1 MEIGLCRLK
10 TKEELKRDMQSK
22 MVELYQER
30 QRLSVEYREK
40 VKKIDAELSELDYRL
55 MSGEY

>member
-30 QRLSVEYREK
+30 KRLSVEYREK
-40 VKKIDAELSELDYRL
+40 VKKIDAELSKLDYRL

>member
-1 MEIGLCRLK
+1 MEEPLVRLK
-10 TKEELKRDMQSK
+10 TKEELKKDIQSK

-30 QRLSVEYREK
+30 QMLSVEYREK
-40 VKKIDAELSELDYRL
+40 VKKIDIELSELDYKL

>member
-10 TKEELKRDMQSK
+10 TKEEVKISIQSK

-30 QRLSVEYREK
+30 QRLTVEYREK
-40 VKKIDAELSELDYRL
+40 IKKIDNELSKLDYKLIR
-55 MSGEY
+55 GEY

>member
-1 MEIGLCRLK
+1 MKEPLCKLK
-10 TKEELKRDMQSK
+10 TKEEIKKDIQSK
-22 MVELYQER
+22 MVDLYQER

-40 VKKIDAELSELDYRL
+40 VKKIDDELSELDYKL

>member
-30 QRLSVEYREK
+30 QRLSVEYRSK

>member
-1 MEIGLCRLK
+1 MK

>member
-10 TKEELKRDMQSK
+10 TKEELKRDIQSK

-40 VKKIDAELSELDYRL
+40 VKKIDVELSELDYRL

>member
-10 TKEELKRDMQSK
+10 TKEEVKISIQSK

>member
-10 TKEELKRDMQSK
+10 TKEELKRDIQSK

-40 VKKIDAELSELDYRL
+40 VNKIDVELSELDYKL

>member
-1 MEIGLCRLK
+1 METELCRLK
-10 TKEELKRDMQSK
+10 TKEELKRDIQSK

-30 QRLSVEYREK
+30 QRLSVEYKEK
-40 VKKIDAELSELDYRL
+40 VKKIDAELSKLDYRL